1 MSRWALVTGATAGI
15 GESFARKLASEGF
28 NLILVARDQARLAA
42 KALELET
49 AHGIS
54 THVIVADLTT
64 ESGCDS
70 IERYIDEHEVDVLI
84 NNAGYGLNQSFT
96 SSDIDAEQKVLNILV
111 RTPMRLTHRV
121 LPQMKL
127 RNSGVIINVASVA
140 GFVAGGAYSAMKSY
154 LTVLTESLHAD
165 LSGTNIKIS
174 ALCPGFTRTEFHQRA
189 NMKMDALP
197 NVMWLDSDRLVAKA
211 WKDANR
217 GKAVSVPGWQYKILM
232 FVIKFTPRNWVRK
245 AGIGVRRKQR

>member
-1 MSRWALVTGATAGI
+1 MSRWALVTGATVGI

-28 NLILVARDQARLAA
+28 NLILVARDEARLAA
-42 KALELET
+42 KASELET
-49 AHGIS
+49 ANGIT

-64 ESGCDS
+64 ETGCDAV
-70 IERYIDEHEVDVLI
+70 ERYIDEHDVDVLI

-96 SSDIDAEQKVLNILV
+96 KSEIEEEQKVLNILV

-127 RNSGVIINVASVA
+127 RNSGVIVNVASVA
-140 GFVAGGAYSAMKSY
+140 GFIAGGAYSAMKSY

-165 LSGTNIKIS
+165 LSGTNIKVS

-197 NVMWLDSDRLVAKA
+197 KVMWLDADRLVDKA

-217 GKAVSVPGWQYKILM
+217 GKAVSVPGWQYKTLI
-232 FVIKFTPRNWVRK
+232 FVIKFAPRNWVRR
-245 AGIGVRRKQR
+245 AGMGLRRKQR

>member
-15 GESFARKLASEGF
+15 GESFARKLAGEGF
-28 NLILVARDQARLAA
+28 NLILVARDEARLAA
-42 KALELET
+42 KASQLEE
-49 AHGIS
+49 AHGIT

-64 ESGCDS
+64 ETGCDAV
-70 IERYIDEHEVDVLI
+70 ERYIDEHEVDVLI

-96 SSDIDAEQKVLNILV
+96 KSEIDEEQKVLNILV

-127 RNSGVIINVASVA
+127 RNSGVIVNVASVA
-140 GFVAGGAYSAMKSY
+140 GFIAGGAYSAMKSY

-165 LSGTNIKIS
+165 LAGTNIKVS

-189 NMKMDALP
+189 GMKMNALP
-197 NVMWLDSDRLVAKA
+197 NIMWLDSDRLVEKA

-217 GKAVSVPGWQYKILM
+217 GKAVSVPGWQYKTLI
-232 FVIKFTPRNWVRK
+232 FVIKFAPRNWVRR
-245 AGIGVRRKQR
+245 AGMGLRRKQR

>member
-1 MSRWALVTGATAGI
+1 MSRWALVTGATVGI

-28 NLILVARDQARLAA
+28 NLILVARDEERLTA
-42 KALELET
+42 KASELET
-49 AHGIS
+49 AQGIT

-64 ESGCDS
+64 ETGCDAV
-70 IERYIDEHEVDVLI
+70 ERFIDEHDVDVLI

-96 SSDIDAEQKVLNILV
+96 KSEIEEEQKVLNILV

-127 RNSGVIINVASVA
+127 RNSGVIVNVASVA
-140 GFVAGGAYSAMKSY
+140 GFIAGGAYSAMKSY

-165 LSGTNIKIS
+165 LDGTNIKVS

-189 NMKMDALP
+189 GMKMDALP
-197 NVMWLDSDRLVAKA
+197 KIMWLDSDRLVDKA

-217 GKAVSVPGWQYKILM
+217 GKAVSVPGWQYRTLI
-232 FVIKFTPRNWVRK
+232 FVIKFAPRNWVRR
-245 AGIGVRRKQR
+245 AGMGLRRKQR